1 MKLRDENSDRSALQ
15 HDVVCGSF
23 EDGEDA
29 MRRRRGRMNGHRHVF
44 GLVINRDSRV
54 VVEQIPA
61 RQRQD
66 LLMCD
71 PKPFLRLDHIHAREG
86 QERRKH
92 VDRGRHPRELV
103 AKHRALTVESL
114 RQVEDEG
121 DLDGAFV
128 AAVATAPE
136 PVVADEI
143 AGGGGEENER
153 VGRIAPQNFLEQ
165 FAQKIVQFGDLGV
178 VVFAEGGIGR
188 SHLGTIIAIV
198 FLHAWRVLIGR
209 RGRCEGR
216 LEGCRRRRI
225 ERRGARVVI
234 LRAQSMQIRAGER
247 PRESQRPIFLLQN
260 REIGPGPVDR
270 R

>member
-1 MKLRDENSDRSALQ
+1 MRTAIDRLCSTTWFVGPSKMGRTQ
-15 HDVVCGSF
+15 CG
-23 EDGEDA
+23 E
-29 MRRRRGRMNGHRHVF
+29 
-44 GLVINRDSRV
+44 GLVT
-54 VVEQIPA
+54 
-61 RQRQD
+61 RQKNLYNYFVSAFMRKPDALRQKA
-66 LLMCD
+66 LN
-71 PKPFLRLDHIHAREG
+71 AREG

-234 LRAQSMQIRAGER
+234 LPAQSMQIRAGER